1 MLFDALD
8 SKTLQ
13 LKNRLCMPPM
23 CTYRATDGFV
33 SFFHKAHYGTVIE
46 YGMGMVI
53 LEATSVHPEGRISPD
68 DLGIWKDDHIQ
79 GLSEIVTYAKEYDCR
94 IGIQLAHAGMRTHKS
109 LVHVGPTDMAYQG
122 YEPCYALSVTDI
134 QRLIHDFQEA
144 ARRAQA
150 AGFETIEIHAAH
162 GYLVHSFLSPVTNTR
177 TDEYGGTQERR
188 NRFLV
193 EIIEACQT
201 VFTGAI
207 GVRFSAEDYV
217 EHGNH
222 IEDYVNIAKVVE
234 ALDVAYIDVSSG
246 GVAPVTID
254 VGPGFQVP
262 LSAAM
267 KQQLSIPVF
276 AVGRITSASQAEE
289 ILQAGYADVIQVG
302 KELLRDPGLARRWAK
317 EQGVT
322 LELKSPLNYPSL

>member
-1 MLFDALD
+1 MLFEPLN
-8 SKTLQ
+8 SPTLS

-23 CTYRATDGFV
+23 CTYRAVDGLV
-33 SFFHKAHYGTVIE
+33 NFFHKAHYGTVIE

-53 LEATSVHPEGRISPD
+53 LEATSIHPDGRISPD
-68 DLGIWKDDHIQ
+68 DLGIWHDDHIE
-79 GLSEIVTYAKEYDCR
+79 GLSEITAYAKEYNCR

-109 LVHVGPTDMAYQG
+109 LVHVGPTDTAYPG
-122 YEPCYALSVTDI
+122 YEPCHALTIAEI
-134 QRLIHDFQEA
+134 QGLVHDFQEA

-150 AGFETIEIHAAH
+150 AGFDTIEIHAAH

-177 TDEYGGTQERR
+177 TDEYGGNQAHR
-188 NRFLV
+188 NRFLI
-193 EIIEACQT
+193 EIIKACQA

-207 GVRFSAEDYV
+207 GVRFSADDYV
-217 EHGNH
+217 EQGNR
-222 IEDYVNIAKVVE
+222 IDDYVAIAKVVE
-234 ALDVAYIDVSSG
+234 SLGVAYIDVSSG

-267 KQQLSIPVF
+267 KQELSIPVF
-276 AVGRITSASQAEE
+276 AVGRITTAPQAED
-289 ILQAGYADVIQVG
+289 ILQAGFADVIQVG

-317 EQGVT
+317 ELGVT

>member
-1 MLFDALD
+1 MLFDALE

-33 SFFHKAHYGTVIE
+33 HFFHKAHYGTVIE

-53 LEATSVHPEGRISPD
+53 LEATSVHPQGRISPE

-79 GLSEIVTYAKEYDCR
+79 GLSEITAYANEYNCR

-109 LVHVGPTDMAYQG
+109 LVHVGPTDTAYPG
-122 YEPCYALSVTDI
+122 YEPCHALTTLEI
-134 QRLIHDFQEA
+134 QSLVQEFKEA

-150 AGFETIEIHAAH
+150 AGFDTIEIHAAH

-177 TDEYGGTQERR
+177 TDEYGGSQEHR
-188 NRFLV
+188 NRFLI
-193 EIIEACQT
+193 EIIQACQA

-207 GVRFSAEDYV
+207 GIRFSAEDYV

-222 IEDYVNIAKVVE
+222 IDDYVGIAKVVE
-234 ALDVAYIDVSSG
+234 ALGVAYIDVSSG
-246 GVAPVTID
+246 GVASVTID

-267 KQQLSIPVF
+267 KKELSIPVF
-276 AVGRITSASQAEE
+276 AVGRITTASQAEE
-289 ILQAGYADVIQVG
+289 ILQQGFADVIQIG

-317 EQGVT
+317 ELGVT